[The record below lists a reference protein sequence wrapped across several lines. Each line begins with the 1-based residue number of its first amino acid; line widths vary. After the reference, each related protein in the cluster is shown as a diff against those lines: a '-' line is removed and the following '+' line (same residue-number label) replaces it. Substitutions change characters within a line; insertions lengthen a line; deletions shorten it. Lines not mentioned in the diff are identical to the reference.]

1 MGRTKAAARMTCI
14 HRRAARRES
23 QLAEA
28 LGTERVKHR
37 PRFQKAPDMLPV
49 RIREH
54 VVQGESKS
62 MKRLPKRLVRDLE
75 QAEGYT
81 PGAIA
86 IVGLFEL
93 GKPDGLVV
101 LRLGDFCR
109 LLGLRPPQGGQLALA
124 ARVA

>member
-1 MGRTKAAARMTCI
+1 MSAVQ
-14 HRRAARRES
+14 RRAARREG

-28 LGTERVKHR
+28 LGTERVKNR

-49 RIREH
+49 RIGDH

-62 MKRLPKRLVRDLE
+62 MKRLPRRLVRDLE

-86 IVGLFEL
+86 VIGLFEF

-109 LLGLRPPQGGQLALA
+109 LLGLRRSQDGQLPLA
-124 ARVA
+124 RRVA